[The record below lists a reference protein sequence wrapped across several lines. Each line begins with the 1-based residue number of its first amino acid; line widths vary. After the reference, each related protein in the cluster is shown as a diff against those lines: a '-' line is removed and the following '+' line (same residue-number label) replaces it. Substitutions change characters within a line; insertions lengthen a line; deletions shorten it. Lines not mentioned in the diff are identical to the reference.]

1 MPSISLQILYT
12 KGSKAVLSP
21 RDLLDL
27 YFYGINTRAK
37 DGSTIP
43 NHVYE
48 AVIAAAQQEIEKYLA
63 IKICP
68 QVIEED
74 HHYHGSDWMNWGL
87 IMTSYPVK
95 DTIGLAGYYGDQKHL
110 TVPKGWLKSKMSSD
124 DLYHR
129 SVWLIPNGTGQYSNA
144 PLVLGGITPILSSD
158 RTGVLPDYW
167 RMRYVTGF
175 DIMPMDLVNMVGKLA
190 ATNIF
195 NLLGDLILG
204 AGIASQSI
212 GVDGLSQS
220 ISTTSSAENSG
231 YSSRINMYI
240 KELRTGLPR
249 LKEHYTG
256 IKFTVG

>member
-1 MPSISLQILYT
+1 MPTVQLQIKYT
-12 KGSKAVLSP
+12 KGSKSILSP

-27 YFYGINTRAK
+27 YFYGIDTRAK
-37 DGSTIP
+37 DGSVIP

-48 AVIAAAQQEIEKYLA
+48 AYILAAQQEIEKYLA

-74 HHYHGSDWMNWGL
+74 HNYIGADWAQWGL
-87 IMTSYPVK
+87 IQTSYPVN
-95 DTIGLAGYYGDQKHL
+95 DTILLAGYYGNQKHL
-110 TVPKGWLKSKMSSD
+110 NVPDGWLKSKKSSD

-129 SVWLIPNGTGQYSNA
+129 CVWLIPNGTGQYSHS
-144 PLVLGGITPILSSD
+144 PLVLGGITPMLSQDSS
-158 RTGVLPDYW
+158 RNIPDYW
-167 RMRYVTGF
+167 KLRYITGF
-175 DIMPMDLVNMVGKLA
+175 NHIPMDLYNMVGKLA
-190 ATNIF
+190 AMNVF

-231 YSSRINMYI
+231 YSARIQMYVKDL
-240 KELRTGLPR
+240 KEGLPR

-256 IKFTVG
+256 IKFTAA